1 MPSILIT
8 GANRGLGFE
17 FARQY
22 GADGWRV
29 FATCRNPKSATALQ
43 ELANPGVVKIIPLD
57 VTDQKS
63 IRAASSQIK
72 DDALDLLV
80 NCAGIAGPP
89 DQRTGNVDY
98 ESWKKVLDVNVMGPL
113 RVTEAFI
120 NNLALGERK
129 MVVTITSG
137 MGSITDNTSGSSI
150 PYRSSKAAVNMVMRT
165 VAIDLAPSRH
175 QFRGHQSGLGQNRYG
190 RSKCAIDSNGERKCD
205 ETSDRDPRTGPNRQ
219 VFQSRWSRI
228 SLVRSNSQQ
237 CWRD

>member
-29 FATCRNPKSATALQ
+29 FATCRNPNSATALQ

-63 IRAASSQIK
+63 IKAASSQIK

-165 VAIDLAPSRH
+165 VAVELARRGISSVVINPGWVKTDMGGPSAPLTPTKSVSAMR
-175 QFRGHQSGLGQNRYG
+175 RVIETLGPAQTGKFFNHDG
-190 RSKCAIDSNGERKCD
+190 REY
-205 ETSDRDPRTGPNRQ
+205 P
-219 VFQSRWSRI
+219 W
-228 SLVRSNSQQ
+228 
-237 CWRD
+237 